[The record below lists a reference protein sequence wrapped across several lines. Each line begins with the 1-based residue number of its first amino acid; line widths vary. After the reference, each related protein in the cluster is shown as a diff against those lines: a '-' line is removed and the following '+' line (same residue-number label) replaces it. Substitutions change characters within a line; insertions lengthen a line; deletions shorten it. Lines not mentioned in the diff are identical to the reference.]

1 MRNFILGII
10 VTMVLLG
17 FCSAAYLLLGYMET
31 NADAQPSRTE
41 MRIAMSA
48 LDASMDKHA
57 PRVSSPVPPSD
68 ENLISGM
75 KVYTMSC
82 AGCHGGL
89 DKKPSPLQHNFYPP
103 VPQLILNPIDDPDWH
118 VYYAVRTGIRYTGMP
133 AWKGLLTDEDMWK
146 VTGFLTHIEKLPA
159 PVREYWKNSF
169 GTASQTPPAA
179 GTEEHH
185 H

>member
-10 VTMVLLG
+10 VTIVLVGFLG
-17 FCSAAYLLLGYMET
+17 ASYLFLGYMET

-57 PRVSSPVPPSD
+57 ARVSSPIPPTD

-75 KVYTMSC
+75 KVYTMNC

-89 DKKPSPLQHNFYPP
+89 DKKPSVLQQHFYPP
-103 VPQLILNPIDDPDWH
+103 VPQLILHPIDDPDWH
-118 VYYAVRTGIRYTGMP
+118 VYYAVNTGIRYTGMP
-133 AWKGLLTDEDMWK
+133 AWNKVLSDEDIWK
-146 VTGFLTHIEKLPA
+146 VTEFLTHLEKLPA
-159 PVREYWKNSF
+159 PVQEYWKNSF
-169 GTASQTPPAA
+169 GTVPETAPAA
-179 GTEEHH
+179 GPDEHH